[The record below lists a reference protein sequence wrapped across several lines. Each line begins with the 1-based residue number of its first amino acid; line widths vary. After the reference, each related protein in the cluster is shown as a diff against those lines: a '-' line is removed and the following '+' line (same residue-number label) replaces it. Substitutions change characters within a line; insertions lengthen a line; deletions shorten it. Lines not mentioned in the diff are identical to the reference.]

1 MTDLAAFSVEAPA
14 SPTKTKTWSSVEYAL
29 ALLAFMLSSSV
40 MVIILNYYRLEGSLK
55 LWISWEQPDFFRPSP
70 DESLWVRRTIVERA
84 AENGAG
90 HVHSFPMYFL
100 LLFHAFSFSHFLDFV
115 MYFLDFLCFSF
126 GF

>member
-1 MTDLAAFSVEAPA
+1 MTDLAAFSVEASA

-90 HVHSFPMYFL
+90 YVHSFPM
-100 LLFHAFSFSHFLDFV
+100 S
-115 MYFLDFLCFSF
+115 FLCFFFLTILKNFIVFSQPF
-126 GF
+126 LCFAFRF